1 MSTMEALKEQVQD
14 QDRRIMRMMLDGI
27 AAGTKITHLEQ
38 ENERLNRKLL
48 AKTEDLTTL
57 RH

>member
-1 MSTMEALKEQVQD
+1 MEALKEQVQD